1 MIRITAAGALALA
14 IGCLIPRSPA
24 MAQTPPALKN
34 NMIVIVYNEPRS
46 LKYMPI
52 HNRLKERKMLEQFA
66 AFLSPIK
73 LQGRL
78 VLSLEEGNPIACSGP
93 NSYYDGAGGV
103 HLCYSWFDFMETQ
116 VAVERQRAPNEP
128 FTSTSLGLMPGF
140 TRSEVMVGGAVS
152 VILHELGHA
161 LFHVQ
166 NIPLLG
172 REEDGADQIAAL
184 IMLQFGPKVALT
196 SIKGAYNAWHHM
208 NAERLRRQ
216 KGEISPAQEADEHSI
231 DIQRAFNFLCIAYG
245 KDPATFQELAD
256 QLLPPARRDNCA
268 DEYKQAALAF
278 RKTLLPDVDQD
289 MMKEVLKMAILR
301 AEDYK

>member
-1 MIRITAAGALALA
+1 MIRIKAASALALA
-14 IGCLIPRSPA
+14 IGCLVPRSSA
-24 MAQTPPALKN
+24 MAQTPPALQN
-34 NMIVIVYNEPRS
+34 DMIVIAYNEPRS
-46 LKYMPI
+46 PKYKPI
-52 HNRLKERKMLEQFA
+52 YDRLRERKLLEQLA
-66 AFLSPIK
+66 TFLSPIK
-73 LQGRL
+73 LQSRL
-78 VLSLEEGNPIACSGP
+78 VLSLEEGNPMVCSGP

-103 HLCYSWFDFMETQ
+103 HLCYSWFDFMEAQ
-116 VAVERQRAPNEP
+116 VAVVRRAPNEP

-152 VILHELGHA
+152 VILHELGYA
-161 LFHVQ
+161 LFHIQ

-196 SIKGAYNAWHHM
+196 SIKGTYNAWHHM
-208 NAERLRRQ
+208 NAERLRST
-216 KGEISPAQEADEHSI
+216 KGEIRPSHEADEHSI

-245 KDPATFQELAD
+245 KDPATFQALAD
-256 QLLPPARRDNCA
+256 QLLPRARRDNCA

-278 RKTLLPDVDQD
+278 RKTLLPDVDQN
-289 MMKEVLKMAILR
+289 MMKEVLKMEILR